1 MASRFEKFSER
12 ARRAL
17 TYAQE
22 EAQRF
27 NHNYIGTEHIL
38 LGLVRE
44 SDGVAAKVLTNLDID
59 LNKVRSAVEF
69 IIGRGGKTGSA
80 EVGLTP
86 RAKRV
91 IEFAVDEARRLNHS
105 YVGTEHLLLG
115 LLREGEGVAGGVLES
130 LGVSLQRARDEVTRI
145 LSQGATQGQSGA
157 KSSSKTPTL
166 DQLGHDLTAMARADK
181 LDPVIGRQKEIQ
193 RVVQILSR
201 RTKNNPVLIGEPGV
215 GKTAI
220 VEGLA
225 HRIVSGDVPHT
236 LQGKRVVTL
245 DMGTLVAGTKY
256 RGEFEER
263 LKKVIEELK
272 GAGNCVLFIDEMHTI
287 VGAGAAEGAVDAA
300 NILKPSLARGE
311 LQCIGATTLD
321 DYRKHVERDPALE
334 RRFQPVLVEEPSVEQ
349 AIEILQGIKSRYEEH
364 HRVVITDE
372 AIKAAVTF
380 ASRYI
385 ADRFQ
390 PDKAIDLMDES
401 ASRVRLKEG
410 AVPIGLKEA
419 KAALE
424 SVRRDKESAIGAQQY
439 EYAVELRD
447 REVHL
452 AEKIQQMESS
462 WRADQSSDRP
472 VVTEADIAEVLS
484 MWTGIPPSKL
494 AADEK
499 SRLVQMEQVLHER
512 IVSQDEAIVTVAK
525 AVRRARSGLKD
536 PRRPI
541 GSFIFLGPTGVGKT
555 ELARALAEFMFGS
568 EDALIRLD
576 MSEFMERHSVARLV
590 GAPPGYVGYDE
601 GGQLTEA
608 VRRKSYC
615 AILLDEIEKA
625 HPDVFNILLQIFDDG
640 HLTDAKGR
648 KVDFRNSIVIMTS
661 NIGAEL
667 IKKDSMMG
675 FVSRV
680 DEGKVKQRSYERMK
694 EKLLEELK
702 KTFRPEFL
710 NRLDG
715 VVVFRHL
722 SKEEIRQI
730 VDLMLRPVKAHLIE
744 RGVGLAVTEDAKE
757 LLCEKGYDEAFGAR
771 PLRRVIQT
779 MIEDKLSEMLL
790 HDELGL
796 GETIRLLREG
806 DEIVEAVEVA
816 LRPYAT
822 QLNEKKIK
830 LELTGEARK
839 ALRDE
844 VGRLYEQHIEAEKE
858 PSPEDRKRDEAFING
873 LNLLGQKLLDQ
884 AWAELNLGEQL
895 ERKELKSGDTVYL
908 VRDGEKF
915 SIRKEARLPADSK
928 TRVESSS

>member
-44 SDGVAAKVLTNLDID
+44 TDGVAAKVLQNLDVD

-69 IIGRGGKTGSA
+69 IIGRGGKTSSA

-86 RAKRV
+86 RAKKV
-91 IEFAVDEARRLNHS
+91 IELAVDEARRLNHS

-130 LGVSLQRARDEVTRI
+130 LGVSLERARAETTRI
-145 LSQGATQGQSGA
+145 LNQGAMQSQQA
-157 KSSSKTPTL
+157 PRSTSKTPTL
-166 DQLGHDLTAMARADK
+166 DQLGLDLTAMARAGK
-181 LDPVIGRQKEIQ
+181 LDPVIGRHKEIQ
-193 RVVQILSR
+193 RVIQILSR

-220 VEGLA
+220 VEGLS
-225 HRIVSGDVPHT
+225 HRIVAGEVPHT
-236 LQGKRVVTL
+236 LQGKRVVTM
-245 DMGTLVAGTKY
+245 DMGSLVAGTKY

-272 GAGNCVLFIDEMHTI
+272 SAANCVLFIDEMHTI

-321 DYRKHVERDPALE
+321 DYRKHVERDAALE

-349 AIEILQGIKSRYEEH
+349 TIEILRGVKERYEEH
-364 HRVVITDE
+364 HQVTITDD
-372 AIKAAVTF
+372 ALRSSANL

-385 ADRFQ
+385 ADRFL
-390 PDKAIDLMDES
+390 PDKAIDLMDEAS
-401 ASRVRLKEG
+401 SRVRLKMG
-410 AVPIGLKEA
+410 AIPIGLKEA
-419 KAALE
+419 KMALE
-424 SVRRDKESAIGAQQY
+424 SVRRDKETAIAAQQY

-447 REVHL
+447 REAHL
-452 AEKIQQMESS
+452 AEKVQQLESN
-462 WRADQSSDRP
+462 WKADISSERP
-472 VVTEADIAEVLS
+472 RVTEADITEVLS
-484 MWTGIPPSKL
+484 MWTGIPT
-494 AADEK
+494 
-499 SRLVQMEQVLHER
+499 SRLASDEATRLLHMEEVLHQR
-512 IVSQDEAIVTVAK
+512 IVSQDEAITTIAK
-525 AVRRARSGLKD
+525 AVRRARTGLKD
-536 PRRPI
+536 PKRPI

-555 ELARALAEFMFGS
+555 ELAKALAEFMFGS

-608 VRRKSYC
+608 IRRKSYC

-648 KVDFRNSIVIMTS
+648 RVDFRNSIVIMTS

-667 IKKDSMMG
+667 IKKDSVMG
-675 FVSRV
+675 FVSRT
-680 DEGKVKQRSYERMK
+680 DEGKTRQRSYERMK

-702 KTFRPEFL
+702 KTFRPEFI

-715 VVVFRHL
+715 VVVFHHL
-722 SKEEIRQI
+722 SQEHIRQI
-730 VDLMLRPVKAHLIE
+730 VDLMLRPIKAQLIE
-744 RGVGLAVTEDAKE
+744 RGVGLAVSEGAKE
-757 LLCEKGYDEAFGAR
+757 LLSQKGYDEAFGAR

-779 MIEDKLSEMLL
+779 MIEDRLSDILL
-790 HDELGL
+790 H
-796 GETIRLLREG
+796 GEIRPGDTIRLDREG
-806 DEIVEAVEVA
+806 DDITV
-816 LRPYAT
+816 
-822 QLNEKKIK
+822 K
-830 LELTGEARK
+830 LDHKT
-839 ALRDE
+839 DE
-844 VGRLYEQHIEAEKE
+844 VSAGAK
-858 PSPEDRKRDEAFING
+858 PSA
-873 LNLLGQKLLDQ
+873 
-884 AWAELNLGEQL
+884 
-895 ERKELKSGDTVYL
+895 ST
-908 VRDGEKF
+908 
-915 SIRKEARLPADSK
+915 S
-928 TRVESSS
+928 